1 MGSCYRG
8 LLGCVHPA
16 AQWDWTW
23 TNEGVSHQGLG
34 QPEPATSALP
44 CSRGNLG
51 CNTPDWIGYMHV
63 CVTVCTYV
71 FIYLRLWTSV
81 DQPSSLLQVSGSAPL
96 SHIMGFVNG
105 ENTFQQ
111 QPQWSHVEQS
121 PKDIGNYILTPPT
134 FSKNPPWLPKCMSC
148 SLKNQVNLS
157 SSDGSWL
164 TWHGRTMLSPTVTS
178 SVDGSVVIM
187 VGSETNSY
195 TPESAKNQKQLMKV
209 HSCAC
214 FHMFIQTSSFSRVT
228 AQSRKSH
235 PEQALPSSLWKC
247 QTQLIE
253 GCLGWSPQKNSLC
266 FNCKQHLFEA
276 KLESTEDSAHI
287 ISLSCEASLCHNKL
301 SLRHVP
307 LPTSPK
313 WPKKLWGV
321 FSRPRCITGD
331 HWGRRKCPPSAL
343 GLWQEDWGR
352 RRWGKGECCGFSM
365 HSTCFPLGG
374 AVITW

>member
-253 GCLGWSPQKNSLC
+253 GCLGWSPQKIAC
-266 FNCKQHLFEA
+266 A
-276 KLESTEDSAHI
+276 STVSSICLRLSSSPRRIRHTSFLYLVKRPFVTTSWAYGTYLSQPAPNDQK
-287 ISLSCEASLCHNKL
+287 SCEVCFQGLAA
-301 SLRHVP
+301 
-307 LPTSPK
+307 LP
-313 WPKKLWGV
+313 G
-321 FSRPRCITGD
+321 ITGD
-331 HWGRRKCPPSAL
+331 GVNVPHLLSGYDRRIGAE
-343 GLWQEDWGR
+343 GD
-352 RRWGKGECCGFSM
+352 GEKENVAGSPC
-365 HSTCFPLGG
+365 TPLGG